1 MRKDTKKRKG
11 EVRKVLKGKN
21 CLKIKLIYEKNN
33 YTQYQRKQYQHF
45 LDFEKIML
53 HWIY

>member
-1 MRKDTKKRKG
+1 MRN
-11 EVRKVLKGKN
+11 VLKGKK
-21 CLKIKLIYEKNN
+21 LKIKLIYEKNN

-45 LDFEKIML
+45 SDFEKIML